1 MHYFQFGF
9 IFCIHVDESYDLNSI
24 HNYFH
29 CITFVYILVMIVFS
43 MWLVVLGF
51 VWSFAGSHQQTEL
64 GPYRVTL
71 SGGIGDIA

>member
-1 MHYFQFGF
+1 
-9 IFCIHVDESYDLNSI
+9 
-24 HNYFH
+24 
-29 CITFVYILVMIVFS
+29 MIVFS